1 MKNRY
6 FSIKLRI
13 IPLKM
18 LGKGFGYGEKDI

>member
-1 MKNRY
+1 MKTGI